1 MREAMLDIQ
10 RTENTIKYKDEI
22 MRRPR
27 KEWFIG
33 DNKVKEEYLTEDLK
47 LYMDL

>member
-10 RTENTIKYKDEI
+10 RTENIIKYKAEI

-33 DNKVKEEYLTEDLK
+33 DK
-47 LYMDL
+47 